1 MKRKFLLTLLLVT
14 SMLGVFTG
22 CEQASSLV
30 EIVTTV
36 QEYNAE
42 LLQLILSQA
51 AGHSY
56 DYYTVGAT
64 IPVDEG
70 ITCTVRD
77 TDSEDTTFDVNLNN
91 WAASDHTLISG
102 YMSVDIE
109 YYSSSTVISNIN
121 MRPAML
127 YFDRT
132 SVSYVSE
139 VYDGDATTEEFTS
152 DSDELMCISIIVDG
166 ETLLFNIV
174 GLYK

>member
-1 MKRKFLLTLLLVT
+1 M
-14 SMLGVFTG
+14 
-22 CEQASSLV
+22 
-30 EIVTTV
+30 
-36 QEYNAE
+36 
-42 LLQLILSQA
+42 
-51 AGHSY
+51 
-56 DYYTVGAT
+56 GAT